1 MIVSKLEWQYNYW
14 IDLSD
19 RWADVFSI
27 TMEEFQMIQS
37 WQATMV
43 DDEVVDVPTPEVVEP
58 TAEELQEIK
67 NNTLIEIK
75 IPLTILETVKD
86 KLSQLILLFS
96 DLKRVPDGEYLVLSN
111 ILFKYVPQ
119 FLTKEEYTQLK
130 TAWVIFDELVTD
142 LFSTKK

>member
-27 TMEEFQMIQS
+27 TMEEFQRIQS

-119 FLTKEEYTQLK
+119 FLIKEEYTQLK
-130 TAWVIFDELVTD
+130 TAWVIFDELVTN

>member
-1 MIVSKLEWQYNYW
+1 MIVSKIEWQYNYW

-27 TMEEFQMIQS
+27 TMEEFQRIQS

-119 FLTKEEYTQLK
+119 SLTKEEYTQLK
-130 TAWVIFDELVTD
+130 TAWVIFDELVTN